1 MGRRSDDGN
10 SLGVTLLYYQSKL
23 NIMRHKD
30 YLSVKKAIAQFKRD
44 NKINPFTLK
53 PIKSY
58 EQDNTRR
65 NSRANSKD
73 ASRSKC

>member
-10 SLGVTLLYYQSKL
+10 SLGVTLLYQSKL
-23 NIMRHKD
+23 TIMRHKD
-30 YLSVKKAIAQFKRD
+30 FLSVKQAIAQFKRD

-58 EQDNTRR
+58 EKDNTRR
-65 NSRANSKD
+65 DSKANSRDYAG
-73 ASRSKC
+73 RKC

>member
-30 YLSVKKAIAQFKRD
+30 YLAVKKAIAQFKRD
-44 NKINPFTLK
+44 NKI
-53 PIKSY
+53 IK
-58 EQDNTRR
+58 
-65 NSRANSKD
+65 
-73 ASRSKC
+73 

>member
-10 SLGVTLLYYQSKL
+10 SLGVTLLCYQSKL

-30 YLSVKKAIAQFKRD
+30 YLAVKRAIAQFKKD

-53 PIKSY
+53 PIKNKRFPIIAKLKSI
-58 EQDNTRR
+58 
-65 NSRANSKD
+65 
-73 ASRSKC
+73 SRS